1 MVQSS
6 PPNTTYNN
14 TNKRSQLKPPNEI
27 FKIDVG
33 IYVYEIKWIYNVG
46 TNWTIVLSLPG
57 H

>member
-33 IYVYEIKWIYNVG
+33 IMPMKSNGFIMWK
-46 TNWTIVLSLPG
+46 
-57 H
+57 